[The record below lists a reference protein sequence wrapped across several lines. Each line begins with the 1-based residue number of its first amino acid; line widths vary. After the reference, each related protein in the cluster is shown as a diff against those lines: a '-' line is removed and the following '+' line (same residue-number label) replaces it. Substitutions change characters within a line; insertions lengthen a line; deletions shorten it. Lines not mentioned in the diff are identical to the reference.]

1 MRVPRIAA
9 PLMLAAAVL
18 AGCTSGGAATSA
30 PATAPVAATPAPA
43 TPAAS
48 ASTEPSPATGGVSVN
63 LADTAL
69 GSVLADGEGR
79 ILYVFTADAEGVSNC
94 SGDCLANWPALLSD
108 AVPALGSG
116 LDAASFALIA
126 RPDGGS
132 QVTFHGMPLYYFVGD
147 TAPGQTNGQG
157 VGEKWFVVDAEGEL
171 VGGPTGR
178 AY

>member
-9 PLMLAAAVL
+9 VLALAVITLAA
-18 AGCTSGGAATSA
+18 CTSGGAAT
-30 PATAPVAATPAPA
+30 TAPTAAATPAPA
-43 TPAAS
+43 S
-48 ASTEPSPATGGVSVN
+48 VEPPPATGGVTVN
-63 LADTAL
+63 LADTGL

-79 ILYVFTADAEGVSNC
+79 ILYAFTADAEGVSNC

-108 AVPALGSG
+108 AVPALGAG
-116 LDAASFALIA
+116 LAAADFAVIA
-126 RPDGGS
+126 RTDAGS

-157 VGEKWFVVDAEGEL
+157 VGEKWFVVDAAGKL